1 VQPDLKPFAQTV
13 PGLKCQFWYTQ
24 CIAAAKV
31 NSEIDACGV
40 ARNATCG
47 TRDDTSNAL
56 LSSSS
61 VGLGVSSLRSSSLA
75 SRTSSGSTASISTRT
90 SPSASHSS
98 TILPQKSGISVGAI
112 FGAVIGAIGGVFVLV
127 FVILV
132 YLRRQKSKKAANRA
146 APSTTYKK
154 PELDDTVTK
163 PNYVELPSGRG
174 SDGYPYMAQN
184 VELQRNGRHSL
195 SELHST
201 PGAAQTFFCSGVE
214 HENAEDRN
222 LAGRYT
228 SQNDGIHH

>member
-1 VQPDLKPFAQTV
+1 VQPDLKSFAKTV
-13 PGLKCQFWYTQ
+13 PGLKCQFWYTR

-31 NSEIDACGV
+31 NTEIDACRV

-61 VGLGVSSLRSSSLA
+61 VGLSVSSLRSSSLA
-75 SRTSSGSTASISTRT
+75 SRTSPGSTASISTRT

-112 FGAVIGAIGGVFVLV
+112 FGAVIGAI
-127 FVILV
+127 ILV

-163 PNYVELPSGRG
+163 PNYVELPSERG

-195 SELHST
+195 SELHFT